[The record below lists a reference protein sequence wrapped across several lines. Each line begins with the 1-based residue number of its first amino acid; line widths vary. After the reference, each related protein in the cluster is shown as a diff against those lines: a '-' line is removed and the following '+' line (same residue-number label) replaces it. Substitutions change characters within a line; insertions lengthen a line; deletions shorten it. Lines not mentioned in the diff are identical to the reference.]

1 MSIFKTGYFIILPKE
16 LRKELNIYFY
26 NYLDSLVIL
35 NTSVEIDM
43 LIVEFGDDNTSFNL
57 NNDSK
62 LYFDIQ
68 IYLPPEYGSNII
80 FKFSIE
86 FQQLYTFI
94 ETYINN
100 ITLDF
105 IATNFVFDKNLTAD
119 KYDYKI
125 KRIYEN
131 GQLRNLDENNCID
144 LYQNLENSL
153 LGLGY
158 FTQMGNDVMIKSLNQ
173 MQSEILVY
181 KLYLFYRDLLTKDV
195 ANISEIY

>member
-80 FKFSIE
+80 FKFNIE